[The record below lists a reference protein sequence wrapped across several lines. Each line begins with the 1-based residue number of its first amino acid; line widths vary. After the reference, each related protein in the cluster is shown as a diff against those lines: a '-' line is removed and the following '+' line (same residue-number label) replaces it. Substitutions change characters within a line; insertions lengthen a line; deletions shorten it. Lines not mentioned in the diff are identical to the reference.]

1 MKQTLRILL
10 LALALFPLL
19 ASAHNDGLILSLY
32 VTDAETGK
40 VVVNENGDMCLTPA
54 SITKL
59 ISTATALEI
68 LGPDFTFKT
77 TLAYDGKITNGVL
90 NGNIYI
96 IGGGDPT
103 LGSTYLK
110 NTAFL
115 PKWTAE
121 VKKLGIHTINGSIVA
136 DASIFERMPIPP
148 GWLWED
154 LGNYYAAGTFGLS
167 VYDNT
172 LSVTMQTQKNGSK
185 PSVVGIVPEIDG
197 LTIDNQL
204 VAEGSED
211 RAYFYGMPY
220 SNYRQMLGAVPVNTA
235 RFTLKGDIPN
245 PPLLVACHFTDYLK
259 KNGVTVKQ
267 LPSDAPVNKA
277 ERKVFYTHES
287 PVLSEIIKVTNHRS
301 LNHYAEHITKCLA
314 LQRDKMATLNTA
326 LDVMKSF
333 WHTRGIDTKTMFI
346 LDGSGLS
353 AHAAIPAK
361 TFNEILRYMYTK
373 SKNRQV
379 YWESLPVAGESG
391 TVTSLFKKTVLE
403 KKAHLKSGSMSRVQ
417 CYSGY
422 VEYNNRVYI
431 VTVMANNFDSKRS
444 EVRSLIEKKVIDA
457 VTNH

>member
-172 LSVTMQTQKNGSK
+172 LSVTMQTQKK
-185 PSVVGIVPEIDG
+185 R
-197 LTIDNQL
+197 LK
-204 VAEGSED
+204 AF
-211 RAYFYGMPY
+211 RCRY
-220 SNYRQMLGAVPVNTA
+220 SA
-235 RFTLKGDIPN
+235 
-245 PPLLVACHFTDYLK
+245 
-259 KNGVTVKQ
+259 
-267 LPSDAPVNKA
+267 
-277 ERKVFYTHES
+277 
-287 PVLSEIIKVTNHRS
+287 
-301 LNHYAEHITKCLA
+301 
-314 LQRDKMATLNTA
+314 
-326 LDVMKSF
+326 
-333 WHTRGIDTKTMFI
+333 
-346 LDGSGLS
+346 
-353 AHAAIPAK
+353 
-361 TFNEILRYMYTK
+361 
-373 SKNRQV
+373 
-379 YWESLPVAGESG
+379 
-391 TVTSLFKKTVLE
+391 
-403 KKAHLKSGSMSRVQ
+403 
-417 CYSGY
+417 
-422 VEYNNRVYI
+422 
-431 VTVMANNFDSKRS
+431 
-444 EVRSLIEKKVIDA
+444 
-457 VTNH
+457 